1 MNQELVNGLAKL
13 LHNPSIAGRRIVTWY
28 DADGA
33 NAEYLDDIKQ
43 ALLDDGIDVEIV
55 IFDDNPLFVR
65 YHVLNEVRESNVII
79 YRPTEQPERVENQL
93 LDIEL
98 ANASD
103 VFIPDESTLT
113 LTALGLSDQFR
124 GVVKRNGRFFKNQ
137 KRARDIK
144 KFLPVSEPNDLQMAI
159 FATLFDAN
167 DARLEQVL
175 AAIFVTYRQSPEDF
189 TNTLKFADSEAL
201 ASLLSEYFGSQA
213 VDIEK
218 LDNLWESILISYF
231 KSTVSADIDFGR
243 FKSFVLPNHGNI
255 RIFVRDVM
263 RLFPDEFTAFSAD
276 VNKKFGL
283 VRLLEDRELT
293 EYVDSDAFAEI
304 DDIVI
309 TELIKKLSDKDDITE
324 LIRSRE
330 IGFYYVARKADY
342 QMLAAANNFRT
353 TARRIMAEVKS
364 VDRDTAIS
372 RYANELYKVDTAYRH
387 FNYYYDR
394 TEKTD
399 EYMEL
404 AKQIE
409 YLYGEEWMLK
419 LAEKWE
425 ESSEGENWTA
435 TKHSMLSEFYSKYLT
450 PHDDK
455 KDRVFVIISDGLRY
469 EVAKEI
475 AEQQKLIA
483 TGGDIST
490 NFALALLPSIT
501 PVGMAALLPHDK
513 LEFDGETVLA
523 DGMKTDASN
532 RDKVL
537 KATNPDNLAIKY
549 EEVRAMKKSEWK
561 SFFSGKKYVYI
572 YHDKIDITG
581 EHDDMAT
588 FAAASDAVREITD
601 LITDL
606 HTTFSGV
613 NVLVT
618 ADHGFFYET
627 GTVEARRKMPKIPE
641 AGKQKARYAIT
652 AAPDKSAMSYR
663 LSDMFEGNTGY
674 INTPHSK
681 VVFAKQGGVGRYY
694 HGGALPQEVIVPIV
708 NFKSSRT
715 STARDRVGV
724 TYSGISLKITNT
736 ITRLRFLQSEPV
748 GLDKIAGRYKAW
760 FEDAQGAK
768 ISDEVTII
776 ADSTE
781 KDAGS
786 REYQEKFVFA
796 ARQYSPEE
804 TYFLVIE
811 DEDGVEI
818 ERVDFRVDIAITN
831 DLGL

>member
-1 MNQELVNGLAKL
+1 MNHELVNGLVKL
-13 LHNPSIAGRRIVTWY
+13 LSAPSIGGRRIVTWY

-33 NAEYLDDIKQ
+33 NTEYLDEIKQ
-43 ALLDDGIDVEIV
+43 ALADEGLSTEIV
-55 IFDDNPLFVR
+55 VFDDNPLFVR
-65 YHVLNEVRESNVII
+65 NHVLHEVNDSNVII
-79 YRPTEQPERVENQL
+79 YRPTEQPERIDNQL

-113 LTALGLSDQFR
+113 LTALELPDQFR

-137 KRARDIK
+137 KRGRDIK
-144 KFLPVSEPNDLQMAI
+144 KFLPVSEPDGLQMAI
-159 FATLFDAN
+159 YATLFDAN
-167 DARLEQVL
+167 DARPEQVL
-175 AAIFVTYRQSPEDF
+175 AAIFVRHRESPSEF
-189 TNTLKFADSEAL
+189 INALKFVDNEAL
-201 ASLLSEYFGSQA
+201 ADLLSVYFGLPT
-213 VDIEK
+213 VDLER
-218 LDNLWESILISYF
+218 LDNLWESVLISYF
-231 KSTVSADIDFGR
+231 KSTVSQDIDFGR

-263 RLFPDEFTAFSAD
+263 RLFPDEFTNFSAE

-283 VRLLEDRELT
+283 SRLLEGRNLA
-293 EYVDSDAFAEI
+293 EYIDSDAFAEI

-309 TELIKKLSDKDDITE
+309 TKLIEQLAGKEDISELL
-324 LIRSRE
+324 RNRE
-330 IGFYYVARKADY
+330 VGFYYTTRKADY

-372 RYANELYKVDTAYRH
+372 RYADELYKVDTAYRH

-399 EYMEL
+399 EYMGL
-404 AKQIE
+404 AQQIE

-425 ESSEGENWTA
+425 EAASGENWTA

-475 AEQQKLIA
+475 ASQHKLIA

-513 LEFDGETVLA
+513 LAFDGETVLA
-523 DGMKTDASN
+523 DGMKTDATN

-537 KATNPDNLAIKY
+537 KAANKDNLAIKY

-588 FAAASDAVREITD
+588 FAAASDAIREITD

-627 GTVEARRKMPKIPE
+627 GTVETRRKMPKVVG
-641 AGKQKARYAIT
+641 ADKQKARYAIT
-652 AAPDKSAMSYR
+652 ATPDKSALSYR
-663 LSDMFEGNTGY
+663 LGDMFDGNKMY

-694 HGGALPQEVIVPIV
+694 HGGALPQEVVVPIV

-715 STARDRVGV
+715 STARDRVGI
-724 TYSGISLKITNT
+724 TYVGISLKITNT

-748 GLDKIAGRYKAW
+748 SADRIAGRYKAW
-760 FEDAQGAK
+760 FEDAAGAK

-781 KDAGS
+781 KDAGA

-796 ARQYSPEE
+796 ARTYNPEE
-804 TYFLVIE
+804 SYFLVLE
-811 DEDGVEI
+811 DEDGVEV
-818 ERVDFRVDIAITN
+818 ERIDFKVDIAITN

>member
-1 MNQELVNGLAKL
+1 MNQELVNGLFKL
-13 LHNPSIAGRRIVTWY
+13 LSAPSIGGRRIVTWY

-33 NAEYLDDIKQ
+33 NTEYLDEIKQ
-43 ALLDDGIDVEIV
+43 ALADEGVSTEIV
-55 IFDDNPLFVR
+55 VFDDNPLFVR
-65 YHVLNEVRESNVII
+65 NYALHEANDSNVII
-79 YRPTEQPERVENQL
+79 YRPTEQPERTDNQL

-137 KRARDIK
+137 KRGRDIK
-144 KFLPVSEPNDLQMAI
+144 RFLPVGEPDNLQMAI
-159 FATLFDAN
+159 YATLFEAN
-167 DARLEQVL
+167 DARPEQVL
-175 AAIFVTYRQSPEDF
+175 AAIFERYRESPSEF
-189 TNTLKFADSEAL
+189 INTLKFVDNEAL
-201 ASLLSEYFGSQA
+201 ADLLSTYFGLPT
-213 VDIEK
+213 VDLEK
-218 LDNLWESILISYF
+218 LDSLWESVLISYF
-231 KSTVSADIDFGR
+231 KSTVSDDIDFGR

-263 RLFPDEFTAFSAD
+263 RLFPDEFTQFSHD

-283 VRLLEDRELT
+283 DRLLEGRELSD
-293 EYVDSDAFAEI
+293 YIDSDAIAEI

-309 TELIKKLSDKDDITE
+309 TKLIEQLSEKEDISE
-324 LIRSRE
+324 PLRSRE
-330 IGFYYVARKADY
+330 VSFYYPVRKADY
-342 QMLAAANNFRT
+342 QMLSAANNFRT

-372 RYANELYKVDTAYRH
+372 RYADELYKVDTAYRH

-394 TEKTD
+394 TDKTD
-399 EYMEL
+399 EYMGL
-404 AKQIE
+404 AQQIE

-425 ESSEGENWTA
+425 EAASDENWTA
-435 TKHSMLSEFYSKYLT
+435 TKHSMLSEFYGKYLT

-475 AEQQKLIA
+475 SGQQKLIA

-501 PVGMAALLPHDK
+501 PVGMAALLPHNK
-513 LEFDGETVLA
+513 LTFDNETVLA

-537 KATNPDNLAIKY
+537 KVANKDNLAIKF
-549 EEVRAMKKSEWK
+549 EDVRAMKKSEWK

-572 YHDKIDITG
+572 YHDKIDIIG

-588 FAAASDAVREITD
+588 FTAASDAIREITD
-601 LITDL
+601 LIADL

-627 GTVEARRKMPKIPE
+627 GTVETRRKMSKVVG
-641 AGKQKARYAIT
+641 ADKQKARYAIT
-652 AAPDKSAMSYR
+652 ATPDKSAMSYR
-663 LSDMFEGNTGY
+663 LGDMFDDNKMY
-674 INTPHSK
+674 VNTPHSK

-715 STARDRVGV
+715 STARDRVGI
-724 TYSGISLKITNT
+724 TYVGISLKITNT
-736 ITRLRFLQSEPV
+736 ITRLRFLQNEPV
-748 GLDKIAGRYKAW
+748 SADRIAGRYKAW
-760 FEDAQGAK
+760 FEDSVGAK

-781 KDAGS
+781 KDANA

-796 ARQYSPEE
+796 ARTYSPEE
-804 TYFLVIE
+804 TYFLVLE
-811 DEDGVEI
+811 DEDGVEV
-818 ERVDFRVDIAITN
+818 ERIDFKVDIAITN

>member
-1 MNQELVNGLAKL
+1 MNQELVNGLATL
-13 LHNPSIAGRRIVTWY
+13 LSNPSIAGRRIVTWY

-33 NAEYLDDIKQ
+33 NTEYLDDIKQ
-43 ALLDDGIDVEIV
+43 ALSDDGIDVEIV
-55 IFDDNPLFVR
+55 VFDDNPLFVR
-65 YHVLNEVRESNVII
+65 HHVLNEVSDSNIII
-79 YRPTEQPERVENQL
+79 YRPTEQPERIDNQL

-113 LTALGLSDQFR
+113 LTALGLPDQFR
-124 GVVKRNGRFFKNQ
+124 NVVKRNSRFFKNQ
-137 KRARDIK
+137 KRQRDIK
-144 KFLPVSEPNDLQMAI
+144 KFLPVQEPNDLQMAI
-159 FATLFDAN
+159 LAALFDAN

-175 AAIFVTYRQSPEDF
+175 AAIFVSYRESPDNF
-189 TNTLKFADSEAL
+189 MNTLKFIDPEAITDLL
-201 ASLLSEYFGSQA
+201 ASYFGVSTIE
-213 VDIEK
+213 IEK
-218 LDNLWESILISYF
+218 LDTLWESVLISYF
-231 KSTVSADIDFGR
+231 KSTVDESIDFGR
-243 FKSFVLPNHGNI
+243 FKSFILPNHGNI

-263 RLFPDEFTAFSAD
+263 RLFPDEFTSFSAE
-276 VNKKFGL
+276 VNKKYGL
-283 VRLLEDRELT
+283 TRLLEGRELS
-293 EYVDSDAFAEI
+293 EYIESDAFAEI
-304 DDIVI
+304 DDVVI
-309 TELIKKLSDKDDITE
+309 TELIKLISNKDNIYE
-324 LIRSRE
+324 LLRSRE
-330 IGFYYVARKADY
+330 VGFFYPIRKADY

-353 TARRIMAEVKS
+353 IARKIMAEVKS

-372 RYANELYKVDTAYRH
+372 RYAEELYKVDTAYRH
-387 FNYYYDR
+387 FNYYYDC
-394 TEKTD
+394 TDKTD
-399 EYMEL
+399 EYMGL
-404 AKQIE
+404 AQQVE

-425 ESSEGENWTA
+425 EAADDENWTA
-435 TKHSMLSEFYSKYLT
+435 TKHPMLSEFYSKYLA
-450 PHDDK
+450 PRDDK

-501 PVGMAALLPHDK
+501 PVGMAALLPHNK
-513 LEFDGETVLA
+513 LTFDGETVLA

-537 KATNPDNLAIKY
+537 KAANKDNLAIKF
-549 EEVRAMKKSEWK
+549 EEVRAMKKSDWK

-588 FAAASDAVREITD
+588 FAASSDAVREITD
-601 LITDL
+601 LIADL

-627 GTVEARRKMPKIPE
+627 GTVEARRKMPKVVG
-641 AGKQKARYAIT
+641 ADKQKARYAIT
-652 AAPDKSAMSYR
+652 ATPDKSALSYR
-663 LSDMFEGNTGY
+663 LSDMFDGNKMY
-674 INTPHSK
+674 VNTPHSK

-694 HGGALPQEVIVPIV
+694 HGGALPQEVVVPIV

-724 TYSGISLKITNT
+724 TYVGISLKITNT

-748 GLDKIAGRYKAW
+748 SADKIAGRYKAW

-776 ADSTE
+776 ADSTD
-781 KDAGS
+781 KDAS
-786 REYQEKFVFA
+786 AREYQEKFVFA
-796 ARQYSPEE
+796 ARSYSPEE
-804 TYFLVIE
+804 TYFLVLE
-811 DEDGVEI
+811 DEDGVEV
-818 ERVDFRVDIAITN
+818 ERIDFKVDIAITN